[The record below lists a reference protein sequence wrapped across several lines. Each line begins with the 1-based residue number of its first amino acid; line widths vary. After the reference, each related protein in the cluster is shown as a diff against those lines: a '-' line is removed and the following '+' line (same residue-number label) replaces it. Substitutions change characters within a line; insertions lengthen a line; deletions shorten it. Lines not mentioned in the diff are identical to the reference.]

1 MFLLTCSVLK
11 TLFLMKELNPDS
23 GFNKT
28 ITKMNFELSEEQNL
42 IRETV
47 RDFAEREMK
56 LFEEPFF

>member
-1 MFLLTCSVLK
+1 
-11 TLFLMKELNPDS
+11 MKELNPDS